1 VRQRHRV
8 RVPRLRL
15 AVLAAVAALFVSAD
29 AFPSG
34 FQIMTHGARATG
46 MGLAYAGVGGDP
58 TAIFYNP
65 AGIGWMTHFE
75 GYAGVN
81 FLTRTK
87 GEFDGANPFPG
98 AGDVEHEVDNWYF
111 FPDGFLV
118 IPLTSE
124 LNVGL
129 AGFAQYGLGIK
140 WENPNEEFPGDP
152 NAFSGRFISQNAV
165 IQSYDTN
172 LVLTY
177 RLFQQLSISAGAVL
191 RFSKVQLERN
201 QGIIDPQTGSF
212 VDAAH
217 VKLNSKL
224 MDNSGWGWN
233 VGLMFKPIESISIGA
248 AYRSK
253 INVDY
258 EGEATF
264 TTRDTGN
271 AYLNQIVAASLPT
284 GNPPV
289 TTSIDFPSTL
299 NLGVGIQL
307 PAQFLLALEA
317 DWTEWSRFASL
328 DIRFPTLPGRDLFR
342 PTLWEDTWA
351 YRVGLE
357 KGFGNWAVRVGYYYD
372 NTPQPDF
379 DVSPILPDSD
389 RNVYTGGFGYNT
401 ERWGFDVAA
410 LYLVFKDRSVVP
422 PTPQT
427 DNYFGTYSENAL
439 ILTAG
444 LRVAF

>member
-1 VRQRHRV
+1 
-8 RVPRLRL
+8 VPRLCL
-15 AVLAAVAALFVSAD
+15 ALAAAGFLVSVP

-34 FQIMTHGARATG
+34 FQVMSHGARASG

-58 TAIFYNP
+58 TAIFFNP
-65 AGIGWMTHFE
+65 AGIGWMNHFE
-75 GYAGVN
+75 GYLGVN
-81 FLTRTK
+81 FLTRTE
-87 GEFDGANPFPG
+87 GTLEGANPYPG
-98 AGDVEHEVDNWYF
+98 EGVAEHEVQNWYF
-111 FPDGFLV
+111 FPDGYAVL
-118 IPLTSE
+118 PLTQE
-124 LNVGL
+124 LNVGVG
-129 AGFAQYGLGIK
+129 GFAQYGLGIK
-140 WENPNEEFPGDP
+140 WEDP
-152 NAFSGRFISQNAV
+152 NTTFTGRFISQNAV
-165 IQSYDTN
+165 IQSLDTN
-172 LVLTY
+172 LVFSY
-177 RLFQQLSISAGAVL
+177 RLFPQLSIAAGVVY

-201 QGIIDPQTGSF
+201 QAIINPETGSI

-217 VKLNSKL
+217 VKLNSDL
-224 MDNSGWGWN
+224 LENGGWGWN
-233 VGLMFKPIESISIGA
+233 VGLMIKPVESVSIGA
-248 AYRSK
+248 AYRSS
-253 INVDY
+253 IDIDY

-264 TTRDTGN
+264 TTRDTGSD
-271 AYLNQIVAASLPT
+271 YLNTLIAASLPT

-289 TTSIDFPSTL
+289 TTAIDFPSSL

-317 DWTEWSRFASL
+317 DWTEWSTFQSL
-328 DIRFPTLPGRDLFR
+328 TITFPTLVGRDIFR

-357 KGFGNWAVRVGYYYD
+357 KGFGEWAVRVGYYYD
-372 NTPQPDF
+372 NSPQPDF

-410 LYLVFKDRSVVP
+410 LYIVFKDRTVLP

-439 ILTAG
+439 VLTAG
-444 LRVAF
+444 LRLAF